1 MKKHGLLVWLVSFQ
15 FLTLSAWAG
24 QTGAKSEVGA
34 SSFKASTHQIKE
46 PGVGMPSASEIF
58 VTVKTDGHLSGARD
72 KAMEEVRFQARH
84 KGLVYEIC
92 GTEEEQL
99 GLGYRVK
106 ISYRLSPKTVEVA
119 MPEEVWWKNLLQKIQ
134 NYLPYL
140 KKALLEIE
148 VWVNSSL
155 AKKQT
160 ITPEAV
166 P

>member
-1 MKKHGLLVWLVSFQ
+1 MKKYGLLVWLVSFQ
-15 FLTLSAWAG
+15 LLTPSGWAG
-24 QTGAKSEVGA
+24 QAGAKSEVGA

-46 PGVGMPSASEIF
+46 PNVGVPSASEIF

-84 KGLVYEIC
+84 KSLSYEIC
-92 GTEEEQL
+92 GTEEERL
-99 GLGYRVK
+99 GFGYRVK

-119 MPEEVWWKNLLQKIQ
+119 TPEEVWWQSLLQKIQ

-140 KKALLEIE
+140 KKALFEIE